1 MIAEVL
7 GLKVRWVVGYDTPE
21 LDVAMEHGEV
31 QGRVNDAASIL
42 SERSEWVEKREI
54 QPLVAMTLPA
64 KLPPVK
70 HPIFEGV
77 PSIMQFA
84 KSDEQKI

>member
-1 MIAEVL
+1 MKGSA
-7 GLKVRWVVGYDTPE
+7 GARRRP
-21 LDVAMEHGEV
+21 
-31 QGRVNDAASIL
+31 
-42 SERSEWVEKREI
+42 
-54 QPLVAMTLPA
+54 